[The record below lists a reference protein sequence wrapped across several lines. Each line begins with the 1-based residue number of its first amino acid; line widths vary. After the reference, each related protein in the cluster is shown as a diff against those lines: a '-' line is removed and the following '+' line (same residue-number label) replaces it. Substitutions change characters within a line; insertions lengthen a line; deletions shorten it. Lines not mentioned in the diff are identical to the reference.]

1 MAKTGLFGFGYINE
15 SIFYSKLSDLL
26 GRDVTAQD
34 KQLIHNTVQRQ
45 LEDGCLEYY
54 ACDGQGTV
62 SVSSSAPRSAKAIL
76 AKSVFTGLYDRQN
89 QQILAYVCQQAGGK
103 WSSVYVGAR
112 PAVFGIVSSY
122 HIGYLNFRN
131 FAQAND
137 FICALHEV
145 LLPGEQWSFPRSE
158 ENPALLRRSTKY
170 QILESYLRHTFAK
183 LMLEYKAPGSDNYG
197 KIVFSQDKR
206 YCYFNTGLLTRYAQD
221 LYLTGEVS
229 GLREDGIFTCNNPKF
244 VDSKITLVKTYGFA
258 QRDIDPGPGIVW
270 WTFVLSYIYQ
280 QKGVFS
286 CILRIS

>member
-137 FICALHEV
+137 FICA
-145 LLPGEQWSFPRSE
+145 
-158 ENPALLRRSTKY
+158 T
-170 QILESYLRHTFAK
+170 
-183 LMLEYKAPGSDNYG
+183 GSG
-197 KIVFSQDKR
+197 
-206 YCYFNTGLLTRYAQD
+206 A
-221 LYLTGEVS
+221 
-229 GLREDGIFTCNNPKF
+229 
-244 VDSKITLVKTYGFA
+244 
-258 QRDIDPGPGIVW
+258 
-270 WTFVLSYIYQ
+270 
-280 QKGVFS
+280 
-286 CILRIS
+286 